1 MREYRELYSDFRWEV
16 PEYFNFGAVI
26 DGLGAEPGR
35 PAIVAE
41 DQDGN
46 RARLCFSDIRQ
57 QSNRIANVL
66 AGLGVKPG
74 EPVMIALPRIALW
87 QAAYVGA
94 LKAGAI
100 AVPCPTTMGEREL
113 ARRANHCG
121 AVAII
126 ASIGSAEVVG
136 DLRNQCPSLRQY
148 IIAGSPRSGWLG
160 LRASMAEA
168 SEHFSAVRTRSG
180 DPALCLYTSGTER
193 EPMAVLHSHAHIWSH
208 RYTGSLWLDA
218 RLGELHWGTADTG
231 WAKAGYAV
239 LFGPWMSGATV
250 FMYNGALDAKKQA
263 ELLSRYPI
271 ATFCARPAEYRML
284 AEQDLNGR
292 RFAALRHCTSTG
304 EILDGYTVQLW
315 RDRFGLTIHDGYGQA
330 ETALIAA
337 NLPGMEVRPGSIG
350 RPFPGHDVRILA
362 QDDDERGE
370 GEVGR
375 IAIRI
380 RPARPPSLMLEYW
393 KDQEANAS
401 ALRGDYYVTG
411 DLGSRDA
418 DGYLWYAG
426 RADDLIV
433 AGGYRMSP
441 VEIES
446 ALATH
451 PAVAES
457 AAVASPDARC
467 GTIVKAFVRLQPGI
481 EPSFATARE
490 LQEHVRRVAAPHNT
504 PREIEFV
511 AELPRTAS
519 GKIRR
524 AELRET
530 EKRRARSG

>member
-1 MREYRELYSDFRWEV
+1 MTEYRELYRNFRWEV

-35 PAIVAE
+35 PALVAE

-57 QSNRIANVL
+57 LSNRIANVL
-66 AGLGVKPG
+66 AGLGVKSG
-74 EPVMIALPRIALW
+74 EAVMIALPRIALW
-87 QAAYVGA
+87 QSAYVGV

-100 AVPCPTTMGEREL
+100 AVPCPATMGEREL

-160 LRASMAEA
+160 LRACMAEA
-168 SEHFSAVRTRSG
+168 SDRFSPVRTRAG

-231 WAKAGYAV
+231 WAKAGYAA
-239 LFGPWMSGATV
+239 LFGPWMNGAAV
-250 FMYNGALDAKKQA
+250 FLYNGVLDAKKQA

-271 ATFCARPAEYRML
+271 ATLCARPAEYRML
-284 AEQDLNGR
+284 AEEDPGQR

-304 EILDGYTVQLW
+304 EILDGQTLRLW

-337 NLPGMEVRPGSIG
+337 SLPGMEIRPGSIG
-350 RPFPGHDVRILA
+350 QPFPGHDVRILA
-362 QDDDERGE
+362 EDDNERGE
-370 GEVGR
+370 GEIGR

-380 RPARPPSLMLEYW
+380 RPERPPSLMLEYW
-393 KDQEANAS
+393 KDKDAS
-401 ALRGDYYVTG
+401 AAAIRGDYYVTG

-418 DGYLWYAG
+418 EGYLWYAG
-426 RADDLIV
+426 RDDDLIV
-433 AGGYRMSP
+433 AGGHRMSP
-441 VEIES
+441 DEIES

-457 AAVASPDARC
+457 AAVASPDARF
-467 GTIVKAFVRLQPGI
+467 GTIVKAFVRLKPGI
-481 EPSFATARE
+481 GPNFATARE
-490 LQEHVRRVAAPHNT
+490 LQEHVRRVAAPHT
-504 PREIEFV
+504 VPREIEFV
-511 AELPRTAS
+511 AELPKTAS
-519 GKIRR
+519 GKIQR
-524 AELRET
+524 AELRKI
-530 EKRRARSG
+530 EKTRTGSA

>member
-1 MREYRELYSDFRWEV
+1 M
-16 PEYFNFGAVI
+16 I
-26 DGLGAEPGR
+26 DGLGAEPGL

-46 RARLCFSDIRQ
+46 RARLCFSDLRQ

-66 AGLGVKPG
+66 VGLGVKPG
-74 EPVMIALPRIALW
+74 EAVLIALPRISLW
-87 QAAYVGA
+87 QSAYVGA

-100 AVPCPTTMGEREL
+100 VVPCAATMSEREL
-113 ARRANHCG
+113 AYRANHCG

-126 ASIGSAEVVG
+126 AAIGSAEVVG

-168 SEHFSAVRTRSG
+168 SEHFSSVRTRAG

-193 EPMAVLHSHAHIWSH
+193 EPMAVLHSHAHVWSH
-208 RYTGSLWLDA
+208 RYTGSLWLDT

-231 WAKAGYAV
+231 WAKAGYAA
-239 LFGPWMSGATV
+239 LFGPWMNGATI
-250 FMYNGALDAKKQA
+250 FMYNGVLDAKKQA
-263 ELLSRYPI
+263 DLLSRYPI
-271 ATFCARPAEYRML
+271 ATFCARPTEYRL
-284 AEQDLNGR
+284 LSETDLKDR

-304 EILDGYTVQLW
+304 EMLDAQTLGAW
-315 RDRFGLTIHDGYGQA
+315 RDRFGLTIHDGYGQT
-330 ETALIAA
+330 ETTLIAA
-337 NLPGMEVRPGSIG
+337 NLPGMEVKAGSMG
-350 RPFPGHDVRILA
+350 LPFPGHDVRILA
-362 QDDDERGE
+362 NDDNESGE

-380 RPARPPSLMLEYW
+380 KPDRPPSMLLEYW
-393 KDQEANAS
+393 KDKEAS
-401 ALRGDYYVTG
+401 AAVIRGDYFVTG

-418 DGYLWYAG
+418 EDYLWYAG
-426 RADDLIV
+426 RDDDLIV

-441 VEIES
+441 LEIES

-451 PAVAES
+451 PAVSES
-457 AAVASPDARC
+457 AAIASPDERV
-467 GTIVKAFVRLQPGI
+467 GTIIKAFVKLKPGI

-490 LQEHVRRVAAPHNT
+490 LQEHVRRVGAMHKV

-511 AELPRTAS
+511 AELPKTDS

-524 AELRET
+524 AELRKT
-530 EKRRARSG
+530 EKTRAYSV